1 MRFPRPDART
11 KAVVAAL
18 LAVSLLVTLVVRG
31 RQDFL
36 GVVLALLCVPMVM
49 IAAVSVA
56 AARQEDGRRPAA
68 TPAAPGQP
76 TDGLYGIDADT
87 LETLDP
93 RDAVRV
99 MRERH
104 RGRGSATGEGG

>member
-1 MRFPRPDART
+1 MRFSRPDART

-18 LAVSLLVTLVVRG
+18 VAVSLLVTLIVRG
-31 RQDFL
+31 RQDLL

-68 TPAAPGQP
+68 TPTPGQP
-76 TDGLYGIDADT
+76 TDGMYGIDADT

-93 RDAVRV
+93 RDAVRA